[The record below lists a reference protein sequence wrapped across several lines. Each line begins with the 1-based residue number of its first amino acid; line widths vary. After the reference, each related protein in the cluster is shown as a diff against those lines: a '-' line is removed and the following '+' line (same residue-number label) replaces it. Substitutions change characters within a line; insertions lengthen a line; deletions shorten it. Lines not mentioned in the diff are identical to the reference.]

1 MRRKR
6 RRPGSKADSQATNAT
21 SGRLVGWLV
30 SYSEDDL
37 GTAHEIRS
45 GRTLISSGR
54 IGENRVI
61 TVSDKSVSL
70 PHSALRASQKHRIT
84 IQDIFSESG
93 TYLQKSEDDSE
104 VKLNEPTE
112 IDHGDWVRFGAAERY
127 QLCLIDNP
135 KR

>member
-6 RRPGSKADSQATNAT
+6 RRPRSQNETAGT
-21 SGRLVGWLV
+21 SSNGGRLVGWLV
-30 SYSEDDL
+30 SYADDDL

-45 GRTLISSGR
+45 GRTLISNDD
-54 IGENRVI
+54 IGDSRVI
-61 TVSDKSVSL
+61 TVSDRSIST
-70 PHSALRASQKHRIT
+70 PHSALSASQKHRIT

-93 TYLQKSEDDSE
+93 TYLQRGEDKSEE
-104 VKLNEPTE
+104 KLNGPTE
-112 IDHGDWVRFGAAERY
+112 IDHGDWIRFGAADRY